1 MRTADKWLRICN
13 CLLRP
18 ERVAV
23 KRRPARVHPPQWGT
37 ERLPATV
44 QRVRATVSHT
54 VVIPYGHRGI
64 YIPPPVIHPPDSS
77 LQRCQVTSTASLRSH
92 VHSPVCT
99 NTSTQPGWGKPRFTS
114 TCSDWR
120 GISKPLAFKE
130 RLELLSRV
138 SRAKS
143 FDHSFPVG
151 AGVNCL

>member
-37 ERLPATV
+37 ECLPATV
-44 QRVRATVSHT
+44 ERVRATVSHT

-92 VHSPVCT
+92 VHSPVA
-99 NTSTQPGWGKPRFTS
+99 
-114 TCSDWR
+114 
-120 GISKPLAFKE
+120 PLQA
-130 RLELLSRV
+130 
-138 SRAKS
+138 
-143 FDHSFPVG
+143 HNQ
-151 AGVNCL
+151 AGGSQGSHPPALIEEEFQNL